1 MPGIDT
7 TRTFVPLRIAILTVS
22 DTRSL
27 ATDTSGG
34 ILEERAKAAG
44 HHVVLRR
51 VVPDLRDLVERQLL
65 AWAEQ
70 GDIDVTLTT
79 GGTGLTERDITPEA
93 VHAVCDKLIPG
104 FGEVF
109 RAISLR
115 SIGLSTLQSRA
126 TAGVCRGM
134 PIFALPGS
142 NGACRDAWD
151 EVLVHQLDIRYRPC
165 NIAEIAPRL
174 LHDPSPRPESVTP
187 EDVSGLR
194 AKLLQALDARDPAA
208 LEDCLAAEGA
218 TVLAPGQP
226 PLLTAADRAA
236 WLTTLPGEPSVADG
250 SAPSAEALV
259 DVAFEPA
266 QLAARDVALLRL
278 GSGEELRMSGTLR
291 RRAGRA
297 VYELLHLAGR

>member
-1 MPGIDT
+1 MPGVDSS
-7 TRTFVPLRIAILTVS
+7 RPFVPLRIAILTVS
-22 DTRSL
+22 DTRTL
-27 ATDTSGG
+27 ATDTSGA
-34 ILEERAKAAG
+34 ILEERARAAG
-44 HHVVLRR
+44 HEVVLRR

-79 GGTGLTERDITPEA
+79 GGTGLTERDITPDA

-109 RAISLR
+109 RAISMR

-165 NIAEIAPRL
+165 NIAELAPRL
-174 LHDPSPRPESVTP
+174 HRDPSPRPESIDLD
-187 EDVSGLR
+187 DVLVLRGRLLR
-194 AKLLQALDARDPAA
+194 ALHTVDPRGLEACLAPDATMLVPGRGLLLDA
-208 LEDCLAAEGA
+208 AE
-218 TVLAPGQP
+218 
-226 PLLTAADRAA
+226 RAA
-236 WLTTLPGEPSVADG
+236 WLTSQATGVGDPVPAEPQ
-250 SAPSAEALV
+250 AEPLR
-259 DVAFEPA
+259 DVAFAPA
-266 QLAARDVALLRL
+266 QLAARDVVLLRL
-278 GSGEELRMSGTLR
+278 GDARSLMASASVKRH
-291 RRAGRA
+291 AGA
-297 VYELLHLAGR
+297 PVYDLLHLAAP

>member
-1 MPGIDT
+1 M
-7 TRTFVPLRIAILTVS
+7 
-22 DTRSL
+22 
-27 ATDTSGG
+27 
-34 ILEERAKAAG
+34 
-44 HHVVLRR
+44 LRR

-65 AWAEQ
+65 AWADQ
-70 GDIDVTLTT
+70 GDIDVTLVT

-174 LHDPSPRPESVTP
+174 LRDPSPRPESV
-187 EDVSGLR
+187 DVDDVVQLRERLVAALR
-194 AKLLQALDARDPAA
+194 AQDAAALDA
-208 LEDCLAAEGA
+208 CLSPEA
-218 TVLAPGQP
+218 TVLVPGQP
-226 PLLTAADRAA
+226 PLRSAAERAA
-236 WLTTLPGEPSVADG
+236 WLASL
-250 SAPSAEALV
+250 PSAEGAAGTTEPLM
-259 DVAFEPA
+259 DPAFEPG
-266 QLAARDVALLRL
+266 QLAARDVA
-278 GSGEELRMSGTLR
+278 ELRVGAGSAFVMSASVR
-291 RRAGRA
+291 RREGRA
-297 VYELLHLAGR
+297 VYALLHLAATAE